1 MHEGHGERRVD
12 NPADIQGIA
21 LIMNGGLG
29 AAGVGLSYHRM
40 PDHVFP
46 NIDKQAKDVAQSLGE
61 IQSSHPSLAS
71 ELHSEYL
78 NSQTALGNHSQSNE
92 SLPKNFQDWGKPL
105 TEAEAAAH
113 GRWKGGLNS
122 LNVID
127 TNSKLT
133 SLDAHSLV
141 NKFTSDLARPPFARE
156 IKLVPGMEAVS
167 HPVSDY
173 NKLVSGYNDKLSGIL
188 GEEQAFK
195 AADMARVRL
204 SGKIMAG
211 SLALD
216 TVLDYTLLRDKR
228 EGPLTIATDFAS
240 PFVAGFLHRYV
251 GAAAFALPAV
261 AHIAMKSL
269 VEPNDNPAK
278 PPVA

>member
-1 MHEGHGERRVD
+1 MHEVHGERRVD
-12 NPADIQGIA
+12 NPADIQVLGLTMYGA
-21 LIMNGGLG
+21 LG
-29 AAGVGLSYHRM
+29 AAGVGVSYARM
-40 PDHVFP
+40 DDHTFP

-61 IQSSHPSLAS
+61 IQKSHPSLAN

-92 SLPKNFQDWGKPL
+92 LLPKNFQNWGKPL

-113 GRWKGGLNS
+113 DRWKGGLNS

-133 SLDAHSLV
+133 SLDARSLA
-141 NKFTSDLARPPFARE
+141 NKFTTDLARPPFARE
-156 IKLVPGMEAVS
+156 IKLVAGMEAVS

-173 NKLVSGYNDKLSGIL
+173 NKLVSGYNDKLNGIL

-195 AADMARVRL
+195 AADMARVR
-204 SGKIMAG
+204 SAGKIMAG

-240 PFVAGFLHRYV
+240 PFVAGILHRYV

-261 AHIAMKSL
+261 AHIAVKGL
-269 VEPNDNPAK
+269 YEPTDASVNK
-278 PPVA
+278 QVF